1 VENIND
7 KLAKLQNEKIEKRT
21 IKNGNLTIVNVPH
34 NQYKEIGPDG
44 ETEYLAGYVVYKM
57 AKMFRYMI
65 DNQKTI
71 MDFEKLEEG
80 K

>member
-1 VENIND
+1 
-7 KLAKLQNEKIEKRT
+7 
-21 IKNGNLTIVNVPH
+21 VNVPH

-65 DNQKTI
+65 DNQKII